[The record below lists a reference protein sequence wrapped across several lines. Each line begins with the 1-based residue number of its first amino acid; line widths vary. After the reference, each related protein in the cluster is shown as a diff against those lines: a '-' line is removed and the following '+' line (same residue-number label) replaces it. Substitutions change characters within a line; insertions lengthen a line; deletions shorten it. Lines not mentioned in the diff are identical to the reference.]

1 MGNSNAKSKQLI
13 FSLLEEKHQAQQA
26 LKELQEKIAQQQ
38 SEIKQLKDLA
48 SKYKGLKNRKIKRLK
63 SDLDVLLHEID
74 SHKRWKSYQI
84 VKTLFKKYREIFH
97 CTLEWGFNKWKY
109 IQKDPNLKN
118 IDTNMQ
124 AEEEIIFRDL
134 DISEAKF
141 WDEKLTQKIWKQN
154 MLIKIYEKSR
164 DAPERNLQ
172 IKQLIRLFEEVLL
185 SKYMKDNLD
194 IQDNRKPL
202 TFPEYFLAFLQQK
215 HNSLSQVTKAIQQVF
230 QSLDISRETSQY
242 LALFSK
248 FLQMEKIEPIDNF
261 LSLYLTKSA
270 FEFTK
275 LIKTKDEKTGR
286 DLNMNNKKIMKASEG
301 GNAYIKD
308 VFSLISQK
316 FPRKKLHSIII
327 TLLRPPHISKED
339 YLLFQICYELQRLDI
354 TSEQLFDFV
363 DVERRNFISVANLMQ
378 GIKDHLK
385 ISIAPENSLV
395 FLNAINCINNDYITK
410 ANFLS
415 KVSIKVYENTQE
427 SPRYTISKCMFL
439 QVLLEVYMKVR
450 IKSIAYYLGVFEAQR
465 HQVLKFD
472 EFQRVV
478 RIADSECSED
488 MMEYLFKEGLSMQ
501 LDTTGLVKES
511 FVKVLIDNG
520 IGDKGLKYFCA
531 YSQCKWESM
540 PPVDFG
546 DFDLKSISAEDS
558 LNSSINTS
566 DEYMIFSS

>member
-13 FSLLEEKHQAQQA
+13 FSLLEERNQAQQA
-26 LKELQEKIAQQQ
+26 LKELQGKIVQQQ
-38 SEIKQLKDLA
+38 SEIKRLKDLA

-63 SDLDVLLHEID
+63 SDLDVLLQEID

-109 IQKDPNLKN
+109 IQKDHNLKT

-124 AEEEIIFRDL
+124 AEEEILFKDL
-134 DISEAKF
+134 DISEAKS
-141 WDEKLTQKIWKQN
+141 WDKNLTQKIWKQN
-154 MLIKIYEKSR
+154 MLIQIYAKSR

-185 SKYMKDNLD
+185 NKYMKDNLD

-202 TFPEYFLAFLQQK
+202 TFPEYFLVFLQQK
-215 HNSLSQVTKAIQQVF
+215 HNSLPQVTKSIQQIF
-230 QSLDISRETSQY
+230 QSLDISKETSQY

-248 FLQMEKIEPIDNF
+248 FLQMEKTEPIDNF

-286 DLNMNNKKIMKASEG
+286 DLNVNNKKIMKASEG

-308 VFSLISQK
+308 VFSLINQK

-339 YLLFQICYELQRLDI
+339 YLLFQICYELQRLGI
-354 TSEQLFDFV
+354 SSEQLFDYV
-363 DVERRNFISVANLMQ
+363 DIEKRNFVSVVNLMQ
-378 GIKDHLK
+378 GIEDYLM
-385 ISIAPENSLV
+385 ISIVPENSLV

-415 KVSIKVYENTQE
+415 KVCIKVYENSQE

-439 QVLLEVYMKVR
+439 QVLLEVYMKIR
-450 IKSIAYYLGVFEAQR
+450 IKSICYYLEVFDAQR
-465 HQVLKFD
+465 VRVLRFD
-472 EFQRVV
+472 EFQKIVRV
-478 RIADSECSED
+478 IDSECTED
-488 MMEYLFKEGLSMQ
+488 MIEYLFREGLGMQ
-501 LDTTGLVKES
+501 LDTVGLNKES

-531 YSQCKWESM
+531 YGQLRWEST

-546 DFDLKSISAEDS
+546 DLDLKSISADDS

-566 DEYMIFSS
+566 DEYMIFTS